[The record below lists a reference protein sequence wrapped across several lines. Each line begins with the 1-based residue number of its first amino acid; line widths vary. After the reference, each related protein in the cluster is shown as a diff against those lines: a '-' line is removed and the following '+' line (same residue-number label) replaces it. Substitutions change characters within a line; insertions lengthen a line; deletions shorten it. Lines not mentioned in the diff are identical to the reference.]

1 MDRAKLEKAIK
12 LARLIDANSNVN
24 EALAAAKALA
34 KVVLSMEP
42 PPAPKNGISNEEA
55 KKKREEILRQE
66 KERQREKA
74 RKTAERIILACQVC
88 GKASFFSPCSECD
101 PITKTVQCDRCG
113 GDKIGGVPCQA
124 CFGRGFLLAKG
135 DAMKVYKLFSF
146 DPWVALKEGVHY
158 ACPWATV
165 VLRLPPVSP
174 WCESDVTD
182 FKACYDT
189 TKKPHPLLIFLDPI
203 EAVSRYVDAEKCAE
217 TSFLLGIPYEY
228 WPVSKCDPMK
238 KGRCYFGGN

>member
-34 KVVLSMEP
+34 KLVLSMEP
-42 PPAPKNGISNEEA
+42 PPAPKNTISSDEA
-55 KKKREEILRQE
+55 KKRREEILRQE

-135 DAMKVYKLFSF
+135 ANMNDVKERSEKALAAGTLVILTSKLSQLLL
-146 DPWVALKEGVHY
+146 DKGIID
-158 ACPWATV
+158 
-165 VLRLPPVSP
+165 
-174 WCESDVTD
+174 ESDVNSVGELVSSSIAILCEASNVSGD
-182 FKACYDT
+182 DVIKACDA
-189 TKKPHPLLIFLDPI
+189 LIGMIDNIVP
-203 EAVSRYVDAEKCAE
+203 K
-217 TSFLLGIPYEY
+217 
-228 WPVSKCDPMK
+228 
-238 KGRCYFGGN
+238 